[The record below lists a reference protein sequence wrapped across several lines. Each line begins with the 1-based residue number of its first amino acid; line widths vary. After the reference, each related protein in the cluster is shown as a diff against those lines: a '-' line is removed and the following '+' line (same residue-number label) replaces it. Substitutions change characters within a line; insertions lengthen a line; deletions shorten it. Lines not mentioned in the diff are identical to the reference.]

1 MDAIVAVY
9 ADWGIGAKGTQ
20 PLVIPADRRR
30 FRELTMGAAVIVG
43 RRTLEDFPGG
53 KPLPGRENFVLS
65 RRNITIEGAQVVH
78 DPDEA
83 VAAAAQHARCF
94 VIGGDSVFRQMFPHM
109 TRVYVTKI
117 DAAPHSDVFF
127 PDLDADPAW
136 RCVSAEPRA
145 EHARKAA
152 DGRQRIRAVMPCFG
166 LERHGADALGGCD
179 RVPVQRLLDDD
190 GHHRRDEREHAGGGE
205 RFAVEDLRDACVADG
220 SADEHENIAEQD
232 RGDALELFVPV
243 GMAGVGRLVG
253 KDCADH
259 HDQRAEDVRR
269 RVHGVG
275 HYGRRV
281 RHDAGDELEH
291 RQRGVADDADGGYL
305 HGHALGIIGC
315 GSGFTHEKRL
325 LSE

>member
-78 DPDEA
+78 DTDEA

-145 EHARKAA
+145 EH
-152 DGRQRIRAVMPCFG
+152 D
-166 LERHGADALGGCD
+166 
-179 RVPVQRLLDDD
+179 
-190 GHHRRDEREHAGGGE
+190 
-205 RFAVEDLRDACVADG
+205 
-220 SADEHENIAEQD
+220 
-232 RGDALELFVPV
+232 
-243 GMAGVGRLVG
+243 GVGYQFCV
-253 KDCADH
+253 
-259 HDQRAEDVRR
+259 
-269 RVHGVG
+269 
-275 HYGRRV
+275 Y
-281 RHDAGDELEH
+281 
-291 RQRGVADDADGGYL
+291 
-305 HGHALGIIGC
+305 
-315 GSGFTHEKRL
+315 EKT
-325 LSE
+325 EA

>member
-145 EHARKAA
+145 EHDAVGYQYCGSETTVASSAAAFRSRKAA
-152 DGRQRIRAVMPCFG
+152 ARFCAHPASTASESALMHIWKNTGGQI
-166 LERHGADALGGCD
+166 ERVC
-179 RVPVQRLLDDD
+179 
-190 GHHRRDEREHAGGGE
+190 
-205 RFAVEDLRDACVADG
+205 
-220 SADEHENIAEQD
+220 S
-232 RGDALELFVPV
+232 
-243 GMAGVGRLVG
+243 
-253 KDCADH
+253 
-259 HDQRAEDVRR
+259 
-269 RVHGVG
+269 
-275 HYGRRV
+275 
-281 RHDAGDELEH
+281 
-291 RQRGVADDADGGYL
+291 
-305 HGHALGIIGC
+305 
-315 GSGFTHEKRL
+315 
-325 LSE
+325 

>member
-1 MDAIVAVY
+1 MDPRVTVKENGDFRRIYRKGRSAVSGGVVVY
-9 ADWGIGAKGTQ
+9 CMKNRQGMSRLGVTVSTKLGHA
-20 PLVIPADRRR
+20 VVRNRVRRR

-78 DPDEA
+78 SPDEA

-145 EHARKAA
+145 EH
-152 DGRQRIRAVMPCFG
+152 D
-166 LERHGADALGGCD
+166 
-179 RVPVQRLLDDD
+179 
-190 GHHRRDEREHAGGGE
+190 
-205 RFAVEDLRDACVADG
+205 
-220 SADEHENIAEQD
+220 
-232 RGDALELFVPV
+232 
-243 GMAGVGRLVG
+243 GVGYQFCV
-253 KDCADH
+253 
-259 HDQRAEDVRR
+259 
-269 RVHGVG
+269 
-275 HYGRRV
+275 Y
-281 RHDAGDELEH
+281 
-291 RQRGVADDADGGYL
+291 
-305 HGHALGIIGC
+305 
-315 GSGFTHEKRL
+315 EKT
-325 LSE
+325 EA